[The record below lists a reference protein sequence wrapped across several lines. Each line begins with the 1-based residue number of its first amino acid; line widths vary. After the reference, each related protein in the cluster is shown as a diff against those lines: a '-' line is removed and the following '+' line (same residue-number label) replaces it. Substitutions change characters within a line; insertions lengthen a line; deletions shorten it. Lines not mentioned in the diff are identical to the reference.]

1 LVAPGRV
8 GYSKARVSRFAG
20 KVQQLTGP
28 VMAKAMEDTAFYR
41 YHRLL
46 ALNEVGNEPELPGL
60 DLSEFHQRMAGRA
73 ISLPHSMVATATHDT
88 KRGEDARM
96 RILAL
101 AELAPDWSQAVHRWM
116 GINER
121 LIRGGIRR
129 TPSRAHEYML
139 YQALVGSWPFEG
151 PLGDFPQRIQA
162 FAIKAARE
170 GKQETSWGNPN
181 QVYEEGLTQF
191 IERILDPAESA
202 PFIEDF
208 GEFVRRPALL
218 GALNGLSQTVLKATL
233 PGLPDFYQG
242 TELWDLSLVDPDNRR
257 PVDFA
262 QRAALVERLAMNLDW
277 SSLSAQWP
285 DGSIKLALIR
295 RLLEL
300 RAEFPNVFLN
310 GRYEPIE
317 VSGPDREHVIAY
329 ARIGRRNVVV
339 VAVGRNF
346 SKFTD
351 GGRRWPKGGEWDV
364 ALNLDRFNILED
376 AVGREPF
383 RSGSISAVKPFGTM
397 PLAVMRGTLRR

>member
-1 LVAPGRV
+1 
-8 GYSKARVSRFAG
+8 
-20 KVQQLTGP
+20 
-28 VMAKAMEDTAFYR
+28 
-41 YHRLL
+41 
-46 ALNEVGNEPELPGL
+46 
-60 DLSEFHQRMAGRA
+60 
-73 ISLPHSMVATATHDT
+73 
-88 KRGEDARM
+88 
-96 RILAL
+96 
-101 AELAPDWSQAVHRWM
+101 
-116 GINER
+116 
-121 LIRGGIRR
+121 
-129 TPSRAHEYML
+129 ML